1 MASVPEFELK
11 EIRILPE
18 VCKESS
24 CLSTPKAYLD
34 EFSKQ
39 DTSQFC
45 LAYLLTH
52 LDFHKGLQGLA
63 NSKSICVK
71 SGNTGFITALNWDVS
86 NS

>member
-1 MASVPEFELK
+1 MESVPEFELK

-18 VCKESS
+18 VCKKSS
-24 CLSTPKAYLD
+24 CLGTPEAYLK

-45 LAYLLTH
+45 LAYLLTY
-52 LDFHKGLQGLA
+52 LDFHKGLAGLA
-63 NSKSICVK
+63 SSKSICVK
-71 SGNTGFITALNWDVS
+71 SGNTGFITALNYDVS